1 MSARVQTKRLH
12 ALKSMGN
19 TLAREA
25 KDSINGAGLNLKLL
39 KDMFSPPPGES
50 QRAHGCASTSKHLL
64 TGF

>member
-25 KDSINGAGLNLKLL
+25 KDSINGAGLSLEILKS
-39 KDMFSPPPGES
+39 MFSPPPSES
-50 QRAHGCASTSKHLL
+50 QRAHDRASTD
-64 TGF
+64 G